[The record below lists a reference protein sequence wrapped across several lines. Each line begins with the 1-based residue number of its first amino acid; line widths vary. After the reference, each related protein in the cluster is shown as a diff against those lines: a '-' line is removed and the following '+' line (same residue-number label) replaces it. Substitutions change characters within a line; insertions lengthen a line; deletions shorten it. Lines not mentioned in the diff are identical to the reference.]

1 MGRALRSIVL
11 VLLSCSLVALC
22 VSIIRAAY
30 PEMSWLWRPALTR
43 MSVSLTYSTDSSLPS
58 PDSLFAPPGG
68 DLLCA
73 PAPNIISW
81 TTATEMNTAGFNL
94 YRAERADGPYAKINA
109 DLIPVASDPLGGNQY
124 EFNDPDVTPGRTFYY
139 QLEEVELGGKTTRHG
154 PIIVAARASWLCEN
168 LSVLVLLAA
177 VLLLVLAGG
186 AVWTRRA
193 GAVRRGT

>member
-1 MGRALRSIVL
+1 MGKPLRSIIL
-11 VLLSCSLVALC
+11 VLLSWSLVALC
-22 VSIIRAAY
+22 VSIIRAAS
-30 PEMSWLWRPALTR
+30 PETSWLRRPALTR
-43 MSVSLTYSTDSSLPS
+43 MSVSLTCSIDSSLPS
-58 PDSLFAPPGG
+58 PDSLFALPGG
-68 DLLCA
+68 DLLCT

-109 DLIPVASDPLGGNQY
+109 ELIPAASDPLGGSQY
-124 EFNDPDVTPGRTFYY
+124 EFNDPDVTPGRMFYY

-154 PIIVAARASWLCEN
+154 PIIIVARASWLCEN

-177 VLLLVLAGG
+177 VLVLVLAGG